1 MQIREIDGV
10 TLRRMLR
17 GGAEGIRSHIQTINE
32 LNVFPVPDGDTGTNM
47 SRTIES
53 GVSEISS
60 DENVTLG
67 HVAGDFAK
75 GSLFGARGN
84 SGVILSQFFAGI
96 CGELAGKETVTIRE
110 LSHAYAQGVKRA
122 YLAVGNPVE
131 GTILTVFRESADY
144 ADSRIDDDSTLED
157 FLKLNIEEAER
168 SLERTKEILPV
179 LAEADVVDSGGAGY
193 LCIAKGMYRSL
204 CEEGE
209 AEYVPTPATTPK
221 SEVNYDLFT
230 ADSVLEYGYCTECL
244 VRLQHAKTDVA
255 AFDATAFARELE
267 NLGCDSIVSIR
278 DGDILKM
285 HAHTKTP
292 AVILTLCQTYGEF
305 LNVKIENMSLQHSEK
320 EAAAAQPAPAT
331 TKKKPRKPYG
341 VVTVSTG
348 EGMKALFE
356 SLGADVVINGG
367 QTGNPA
373 AEQFLAAFEE
383 LNCDHILVFPNNG
396 NIFLTA
402 RQAADLWEAGNVT
415 VVPTKT
421 VPQGYAALSVF
432 NPLTTDVEEQIADIL
447 DAKDS
452 VISGEITTAIRT
464 TTVGGVA
471 VTEGD
476 YIGILDG
483 DLVTS
488 QKTAT
493 EAMVAMISSI
503 EELDD
508 TEIITLFVGADV
520 TDEARTEMTECLE
533 EHFPDHDIDVFMG
546 GQTVYPYLIAVE

>member
-1 MQIREIDGV
+1 MEIREIDGI
-10 TLRRMLR
+10 TFRRMLR
-17 GGAEGIRSHIQTINE
+17 GGAEGIRTHIQTINE

-53 GVSEISS
+53 GVSEIAS
-60 DENVTLG
+60 DEYVSLDR
-67 HVAGDFAK
+67 VAGDFAK

-96 CGELAGKETVTIRE
+96 CAELVEKETVTVKE
-110 LSHAYAQGVKRA
+110 LSRAYIQGVKRS
-122 YLAVGNPVE
+122 YCAVGNPVE

-144 ADSRIDDDSTLED
+144 ADQHIDNDSTLAD

-204 CEEGE
+204 CED
-209 AEYVPTPATTPK
+209 AADDYVPATADVPK
-221 SEVNYDLFT
+221 SEINYDLFT
-230 ADSVLEYGYCTECL
+230 ADTVLEYGYCTECL
-244 VRLQHAKTDVA
+244 VRLQHRKTDVA
-255 AFDATAFARELE
+255 AFDASAFAKELE
-267 NLGCDSIVSIR
+267 AIGCNSIVSIK

-285 HAHTKTP
+285 HAHTMTP
-292 AVILTLCQTYGEF
+292 ADILTLCQKYGEF
-305 LNVKIENMSLQHSEK
+305 LNVKIENMCLQHSEK
-320 EAAAAQPAPAT
+320 EAVEAAPKAPQ
-331 TKKKPRKPYG
+331 KKNRHKPYG

-383 LNCDHILVFPNNG
+383 LNCDHILVFPNNS

-415 VVPTKT
+415 VIPTKT
-421 VPQGYAALSVF
+421 IPQGYTALSVF
-432 NPLTTDVEEQIADIL
+432 NPTVTDVEEQIADIL

-452 VISGEITTAIRT
+452 VISGEVTVAIRNT
-464 TTVGGVA
+464 TMGGID

-488 QKTAT
+488 NPSAT
-493 EAMVAMISSI
+493 EAMCQMIDSI

-508 TEIITLFVGADV
+508 TEIITLFVGSDV
-520 TDEARTEMTECLE
+520 TEEQRAEMTECLE
-533 EHFPDHDIDVFMG
+533 EHFPDHEIDVYVG
-546 GQTVYPYLIAVE
+546 GQAIYQYLIAVE

>member
-1 MQIREIDGV
+1 MEIREIDGR
-10 TLRRMLR
+10 TFRRMLR
-17 GGAEGIRSHIQTINE
+17 GGAEGIRSHIQTIND

-53 GVSEISS
+53 GVSEIAA
-60 DENVTLG
+60 DEYVPLNR
-67 HVAGDFAK
+67 VAGDFAK

-96 CGELAGKETVTIRE
+96 CAELADKETVTVKE
-110 LSHAYAQGVKRA
+110 LSHAYIEGVKRS
-122 YLAVGNPVE
+122 YCAVGNPVE

-144 ADSRIDDDSTLED
+144 ADQHIGDDSTLED

-204 CEEGE
+204 YDD
-209 AEYVPTPATTPK
+209 AADEYVSAVSETPK
-221 SEVNYDLFT
+221 AEVNYDLFT
-230 ADSVLEYGYCTECL
+230 ADTVLKYGYCTECL
-244 VRLQHAKTDVA
+244 VRLQNHKTDVA
-255 AFDATAFARELE
+255 AFDAGAFARELE
-267 NLGCDSIVSIR
+267 VLGCDSIVSIK

-285 HAHTKTP
+285 HAHTMTP
-292 AVILTLCQTYGEF
+292 SDILTLCQEYGEF
-305 LNVKIENMSLQHSEK
+305 LNVKIENMCLQHSDK
-320 EAAAAQPAPAT
+320 VAAETPKAETNQ
-331 TKKKPRKPYG
+331 KPHKPYG

-373 AEQFLAAFEE
+373 AEQFLEAFEK
-383 LNCDHILVFPNNG
+383 LNCDHILVFPNNS

-415 VVPTKT
+415 VIPTKT
-421 VPQGYAALSVF
+421 IPQGYAALSVF
-432 NPLTTDVEEQIADIL
+432 NPAITDVEEQVADIL
-447 DAKDS
+447 DAKES
-452 VISGEITTAIRT
+452 VISGEVTVAIRNT
-464 TTVGGVA
+464 TIGGVE
-471 VTEGD
+471 VLEGD

-483 DLVTS
+483 DLVTA
-488 QKTAT
+488 QATPT
-493 EAMVAMISSI
+493 EAMCEMIRSI
-503 EELDD
+503 EDLDD
-508 TEIITLFVGADV
+508 TEIITLFVGDDV
-520 TDEARTEMTECLE
+520 TEDQRAEMTETLE
-533 EHFPDHDIDVFMG
+533 ENFPDHEIDVYVG
-546 GQTVYPYLIAVE
+546 GQKIYRYLIAVE

>member
-10 TLRRMLR
+10 TFRRMLR
-17 GGAEGIRSHIQTINE
+17 GGAEGIRTHIQTINE

-53 GVSEISS
+53 GVSEIAS
-60 DENVTLG
+60 DEYVTLDR
-67 HVAGDFAK
+67 VAGDFAK

-96 CGELAGKETVTIRE
+96 CAELSDKETVTVKE
-110 LSHAYAQGVKRA
+110 LSRAYIQGVKRS

-144 ADSRIDDDSTLED
+144 AASNIDSDSTLED

-204 CEEGE
+204 SDE
-209 AEYVPTPATTPK
+209 AMDDYIPTVSEAPK
-221 SEVNYDLFT
+221 NEINYDLFT
-230 ADSVLEYGYCTECL
+230 ADTVLEYGYCTECL
-244 VRLQHAKTDVA
+244 VRLQNRKTDIA
-255 AFDATAFARELE
+255 AFEASAFARELE
-267 NLGCDSIVSIR
+267 ALGCNSIVSIK
-278 DGDILKM
+278 DGDILKI
-285 HAHTKTP
+285 HAHTMTP
-292 AVILTLCQTYGEF
+292 ADILTLCQKYGEF
-305 LNVKIENMSLQHSEK
+305 LNVKIENMCLQHSEK
-320 EAAAAQPAPAT
+320 EAAETPAQTP
-331 TKKKPRKPYG
+331 KKKPHKPYG

-373 AEQFLAAFEE
+373 AEQFLSAFEE
-383 LNCDHILVFPNNG
+383 LNCDHILVFPNNS

-415 VVPTKT
+415 VIPTKT
-421 VPQGYAALSVF
+421 IPQGYAALSVF
-432 NPLTTDVEEQIADIL
+432 NPAITDVEEQVADIL

-452 VISGEITTAIRT
+452 VISGEVTMAIRNT
-464 TTVGGVA
+464 TMGGVT
-471 VTEGD
+471 VTEDD

-488 QKTAT
+488 KATAT
-493 EAMVAMISSI
+493 EAMVEMIASI
-503 EELDD
+503 EELED

-520 TDEARTEMTECLE
+520 TEDERAEMTECLE
-533 EHFPDHDIDVFMG
+533 EHFPDHEIDVFVG
-546 GQTVYPYLIAVE
+546 GQAIYRYLIAVE

>member
-10 TLRRMLR
+10 TFRRMLR
-17 GGAEGIRSHIQTINE
+17 GGAEGIRTHIQTINE

-53 GVSEISS
+53 GVSEIAS
-60 DENVTLG
+60 DEYVTLDR
-67 HVAGDFAK
+67 VAGDFAK

-96 CGELAGKETVTIRE
+96 CAELSDKETVTVKE
-110 LSHAYAQGVKRA
+110 LSRAYIQGVKRS

-144 ADSRIDDDSTLED
+144 ADSHIDSDSTLED

-204 CEEGE
+204 SDE
-209 AEYVPTPATTPK
+209 AMDDYIPTVSKAPK
-221 SEVNYDLFT
+221 NEINYDLFT
-230 ADSVLEYGYCTECL
+230 ADTVLEYGYCTECL
-244 VRLQHAKTDVA
+244 VRLQNRKTDIA
-255 AFDATAFARELE
+255 AFEASAFARELE
-267 NLGCDSIVSIR
+267 ALGCNSIVSIK
-278 DGDILKM
+278 DGDILKI
-285 HAHTKTP
+285 HAHTMTP
-292 AVILTLCQTYGEF
+292 ADILTLCQKYGEF
-305 LNVKIENMSLQHSEK
+305 LNVKIENMCLQHSEK
-320 EAAAAQPAPAT
+320 EAAETPAQTP
-331 TKKKPRKPYG
+331 KKKPHKPYG

-373 AEQFLAAFEE
+373 AEQFLSAFEE
-383 LNCDHILVFPNNG
+383 LNCDHILVFPNNS

-415 VVPTKT
+415 VIPTKT
-421 VPQGYAALSVF
+421 IPQGYAALSVF
-432 NPLTTDVEEQIADIL
+432 NPAITDVEEQVADIL

-452 VISGEITTAIRT
+452 VISGEVTMAIRNT
-464 TTVGGVA
+464 TMGGVT
-471 VTEGD
+471 VTEDD

-488 QKTAT
+488 KATAT
-493 EAMVAMISSI
+493 EAMVEMIASI
-503 EELDD
+503 EELED

-520 TDEARTEMTECLE
+520 TEDERAEMTECLE
-533 EHFPDHDIDVFMG
+533 EHFPDHEIDVFVG
-546 GQTVYPYLIAVE
+546 GQAIYRYLIAVE